1 MTLRA
6 IIAAAALSAA
16 AFPATA
22 ADPAAGEK
30 AYAACKACHRVGE
43 GAKNTVGPALNG
55 IVGQPPASVEGFNY
69 SDALKNAGLTWD
81 EATLAEYLKNPKGK
95 VPGTK
100 MAFPGIKDDAKVADI
115 IAYLKQFAA
124 DGTRTQ

>member
-6 IIAAAALSAA
+6 IIAAAALCAA
-16 AFPATA
+16 ALPAVA

-43 GAKNTVGPALNG
+43 GAKNTVGPTLNG
-55 IVGQPPASVEGFNY
+55 IIGQPAAPVEGFNY

-100 MAFPGIKDDAKVADI
+100 MAYPGIKEDTKVADI